1 MSKQRTGAHRSSRL
15 THPWPVTVATQA
27 RLSGTRLREAWASLL
42 GRFPWQWFVTLT
54 FDPKRFSPVSCAV
67 VEREAT
73 EWCNQVARMRRLP
86 VGWVCAP
93 ERGRGGGWH
102 AHVLLVAKRGIWS
115 PQAALPVWQE
125 RNGRIDARPV
135 TDHSGIALYTTKTA
149 AEAGTLVLSDTL
161 TRYQPRAGSKVVV
174 PLWPGVCSEGPEGVS
189 R

>member
-1 MSKQRTGAHRSSRL
+1 MRL
-15 THPWPVTVATQA
+15 R

-42 GRFPWQWFVTLT
+42 GRFPWEWFVTLT
-54 FDPKRFSPVSCAV
+54 FDPKRVVPVSCAV

-73 EWCNQVARMRRLP
+73 EWCNQVARMLRLP

-149 AEAGTLVLSDTL
+149 AEAGTLVRREVCRDSDRGRST
-161 TRYQPRAGSKVVV
+161 TVA
-174 PLWPGVCSEGPEGVS
+174 
-189 R
+189 